1 MKGFESAA
9 MVNYPSKTE
18 ARKFRFVKREVRDRY
33 SNASRPQPVVHAA
46 ILHRILDKEVD
57 YHRSGSQIPRPSKLL
72 DILSGDCQ
80 DQAVL
85 LNSMYEA
92 AGLET
97 GFLSVKKEDGS
108 DSHVLPLLRNPLN
121 DPDRFA
127 RQLRQFY
134 QVHFNEFNEEICYE
148 KRNGSYWFV
157 ADPGWS
163 RYVGDISSLSGKYVD
178 DYVTDWTWF
187 NDYRFQET

>member
-1 MKGFESAA
+1 

-18 ARKFRFVKREVRDRY
+18 PRKFRFVKEEISHRY
-33 SNASRPQPVVHAA
+33 SEASTPQPVIYAA
-46 ILHRILDKEVD
+46 LLHRILDQEVD
-57 YHRSGSQIPRPSKLL
+57 YHKSGSSIPRPSRLL
-72 DILSGDCQ
+72 NILSGDCQ

-97 GFLSVKKEDGS
+97 GFLSVEKKSGS
-108 DSHVLPLLRNPLN
+108 ARHVLPLLKNPLSS
-121 DPDRFA
+121 PDTFA
-127 RQLRQFY
+127 RKLRQFY
-134 QVHFNEFNEEICYE
+134 QVHFNDFNEEICYE

-178 DYVTDWTWF
+178 DYGSDWNWF